1 MYIFYDTETSGL
13 DRDFSQIFQVAL
25 VFTDDDMNILSSKK
39 LDCRRSPWVIPSP
52 GALLTTGFTPDDLK
66 NAKSSAFEMM
76 QDLDQW
82 SRAQYWPVVFAGY
95 NSLGYDEDIL
105 AQNLHSNLLDP
116 GLTTALSKSNGLA
129 NGRLDVMNVV
139 KVMQAYA
146 PGKLKLDDLNDF
158 GYPSLALGMVARQNG
173 VNLGKDDAHDALN
186 DIKATIGVAKVIQKQ
201 APALWNQMAN
211 LATIEGV
218 DEFISKT
225 KVFTHALM
233 AYGKT
238 KAAVTTAVTPRGD
251 GSATEVLF
259 DLGFDPAPFQK
270 MTVEEL
276 KQVFADQDKKPARG
290 QPANPKPF
298 RLVRKNSQPVLM
310 PLDQSA
316 VVLPPGFDPALADA
330 RADAIKADV
339 QFQQRLATAAALA
352 KQDKT
357 ATATNAPVT
366 NKPQP
371 EQQIAEQPTPATK
384 AKLEQWMKDF
394 HGTSSWKDAADQIDV
409 FYKKFEQE
417 LKDEPAIR
425 RFVQFA
431 GRIVFE
437 HAPEELSADKQDKM
451 KRYVAAHVLHP
462 DTNVAW
468 MTVAKARKELDQ
480 IEHERASG
488 KKKWQEITD
497 TQIRSLKLYYT
508 SIEKEYAPFLP
519 LQPGNDNGFAQ
530 QPPKAANDGFKP

>member
-52 GALLTTGFTPDDLK
+52 GALLTTGFTPDDMK
-66 NAKSSAFEMM
+66 NAKLSAFEMM
-76 QDLDQW
+76 QELDQW

-95 NSLGYDEDIL
+95 NTLGYDEDIL

-116 GLTTALSKSNGLA
+116 GLTTALAKSNGLA

-146 PGKLKLDDLNDF
+146 PGVLKLDDLNDF
-158 GYPSLALGMVARQNG
+158 GYPSLALGIVARQNG
-173 VNLGKDDAHDALN
+173 VNLGKDEAHDALN
-186 DIKATIGVAKVIQKQ
+186 DIKATIGVAKVIQKK
-201 APALWNQMAN
+201 APALWNQMAA
-211 LATIEGV
+211 LATQEGV
-218 DEFISKT
+218 DEFMSKT

-238 KAAVTTAVTPRGD
+238 KAAVTTDVTPRGD
-251 GSATEVLF
+251 GSGTEVLF
-259 DLGFDPAPFQK
+259 DLSFDPAPFQK
-270 MTVEEL
+270 MSIEEL

-310 PLDQSA
+310 PIDQSA
-316 VVLPPGFDPALADA
+316 AVLPAGFDPALAEA
-330 RADAIKADV
+330 RADAIKADA

-357 ATATNAPVT
+357 ATAANAPVPA
-366 NKPQP
+366 KPQP
-371 EQQIAEQPTPATK
+371 EQLIAEQPTPATK
-384 AKLEQWMKDF
+384 AKLDQWMRDF
-394 HGTSSWKDAADQIDV
+394 HATGSWKDAADQIEV

-425 RFVQFA
+425 RYVQFA

-462 DTNVAW
+462 DTNVPW

-519 LQPGNDNGFAQ
+519 LQPNNDNGPSQ
-530 QPPKAANDGFKP
+530 QPPKAANDGFRP